1 MIYMCKKCGNLIF
14 DNEIPEQKGFHE
26 VKEVPSCCSVY
37 SCNSNEMIEFDG
49 IENVPQALP
58 MLFTIGKSK
67 QFHQMAIYA
76 MNTIL
81 KTKCISLHV
90 EMNYNEDK
98 ASYIYK
104 YMKLAIEKLKAM
116 PHISIKDFGFEKDTT
131 YDSNGNVR
139 CITSFDACV
148 NESYQSTAETWAV
161 INSLVEKSL
170 EFLTIVILSCIEID
184 NSDDA
189 EKEYE
194 KQEKDLLIL
203 FHEETPEKE
212 KAKEEVEEKVEE
224 PEPESTVES
233 WNPFDDPTPK
243 KEEAKEEEAE
253 PESAEEEWNPF
264 IDKEVKEPEP
274 APKKKRASRDE
285 IYAAL
290 DKGYTKGQIMEEFKV
305 STKTYNRRKEEWLAK
320 KKDNINDVPE
330 AKTSKVIPEMVK
342 PKTSGYEWKKFKWE
356 DD

>member
-1 MIYMCKKCGNLIF
+1 MIYMCKKCGNLVF

-26 VKEVPSCCSVY
+26 VKEVSSCCSVY

-58 MLFTIGKSK
+58 MLLAIGKSK

-76 MNTIL
+76 MKTIL

-131 YDSNGNVR
+131 YDSKGNVR

-184 NSDDA
+184 NSDDV

-194 KQEKDLLIL
+194 KQEKTCLYYSMRKLLRRKR
-203 FHEETPEKE
+203 PR
-212 KAKEEVEEKVEE
+212 
-224 PEPESTVES
+224 
-233 WNPFDDPTPK
+233 K
-243 KEEAKEEEAE
+243 K
-253 PESAEEEWNPF
+253 S
-264 IDKEVKEPEP
+264 
-274 APKKKRASRDE
+274 KKRQKNLNLS
-285 IYAAL
+285 L
-290 DKGYTKGQIMEEFKV
+290 
-305 STKTYNRRKEEWLAK
+305 L
-320 KKDNINDVPE
+320 
-330 AKTSKVIPEMVK
+330 
-342 PKTSGYEWKKFKWE
+342 
-356 DD
+356 